1 MLEEQR
7 RVDESHRCDAKL
19 VQGQIDITEFQV
31 RMGDESTPDLVEV
44 SRIDIDADDSLD
56 GRGVG
61 VFQTVATS
69 DAENGDA
76 VWEADTQG
84 AFERP
89 DRALNCCTLSAPMW
103 PS

>member
-76 VWEADTQG
+76 VWRQTPRARLK
-84 AFERP
+84 RP